1 MTKPVPRSEVKN
13 SCPCCREPLRLV
25 TMRTTAAL
33 PGRRHL
39 LVCSSPSCTY
49 SAGVDGK
56 KITEGL
62 RRVVSE

>member
-1 MTKPVPRSEVKN
+1 MTRPIPRFEVKN
-13 SCPCCREPLRLV
+13 SCPNCHEPLRLV

-39 LVCSSPSCTY
+39 LVCSSPSCTF
-49 SAGVDGK
+49 SAGVDAK
-56 KITEGL
+56 NISEGL